1 MWYTMLRKAV
11 AAAFAFGAVLAHAE
25 YPDPERYRAAIE
37 AFLASEADAPP
48 PKNAV
53 VATGSSSMRFW
64 HRRIGEDL
72 APLTIIP
79 RGFGGSNMRDVR
91 HFLDELVL
99 RHEPRAVLL
108 YEGDNDAA
116 VGATPE
122 QVLEHFDAIVA
133 TIHERLPATRIY
145 ALSVKPSVARWHLR
159 DVMGAI
165 NAQFT
170 ARAEADP
177 LITHI
182 DIATPMLGEDGQPKK
197 HIFVADMLH
206 MNGAGYDIW
215 RDTVRPVLV
224 AAEAEFEAGKAAVA
238 DEPPTI
244 GDGD

>member
-145 ALSVKPSVARWHLR
+145 ALSVKPSVAA
-159 DVMGAI
+159 GI
-165 NAQFT
+165 C
-170 ARAEADP
+170 
-177 LITHI
+177 
-182 DIATPMLGEDGQPKK
+182 ATSWGPSTPNSPP
-197 HIFVADMLH
+197 VP
-206 MNGAGYDIW
+206 
-215 RDTVRPVLV
+215 RPIRSSPISTSPRPCW
-224 AAEAEFEAGKAAVA
+224 AKTDSQRSTFSW
-238 DEPPTI
+238 PTCCT
-244 GDGD
+244 

>member
-177 LITHI
+177 LITPYRHRH
-182 DIATPMLGEDGQPKK
+182 AHAGRRRTAKEAHFRGRHAAHERRRLR
-197 HIFVADMLH
+197 HLARH
-206 MNGAGYDIW
+206 GAS
-215 RDTVRPVLV
+215 R
-224 AAEAEFEAGKAAVA
+224 AGGGGSGIRSR
-238 DEPPTI
+238 E
-244 GDGD
+244 GRGGR